1 MNVEL
6 DFCFVY
12 ELSEKLCTEF
22 EKKLNLKKQ
31 QPTTPFF
38 RSWLG

>member
-1 MNVEL
+1 MEL

-22 EKKLNLKKQ
+22 EKKVNKKTNN
-31 QPTTPFF
+31 PIF
-38 RSWLG
+38 LEAG